1 VHIELTELLCCPRCG
16 PPHGL
21 IALVDRMEE
30 RRILDGRLDCP
41 MCEARHAILEGVVY
55 LDPDLDRAV
64 QGTADLPTD
73 AATIAAALLGPPDG
87 PETLLLAGAAAA
99 LGPEIAD
106 LRPEAAVVTWGPLPA
121 RRHGRV
127 HPVVPADGAAPR
139 LRPRRL
145 DGAVLAGAAGAW
157 LTALGPALVP
167 SAHVVVLD
175 PEPGLAMPDAAGLT
189 ELASDSRAWVGV
201 RD

>member
-1 VHIELTELLCCPRCG
+1 MHIELTELLCCPRCG

-21 IALVDRMEE
+21 IAFVDRMEE

-41 MCEARHAILEGVVY
+41 MCEDWHAIREGTVY

-64 QGTADLPTD
+64 EDTADLSAD

-87 PETLLLAGAAAA
+87 PEILLLAGAAAV
-99 LGPEIAD
+99 LGPEVAD
-106 LRPEAAVVTWGPLPA
+106 LRPEATVVTWGPLPA

-127 HPVVPADGAAPR
+127 HPVVPADDAAPR
-139 LRPRRL
+139 LRPGRL

-157 LTALGPALVP
+157 LTALGIAFAP

-175 PEPGLAMPDAAGLT
+175 PEPGLAVPDAARLT
-189 ELASDSRAWVGV
+189 ELASDSRAWVGA